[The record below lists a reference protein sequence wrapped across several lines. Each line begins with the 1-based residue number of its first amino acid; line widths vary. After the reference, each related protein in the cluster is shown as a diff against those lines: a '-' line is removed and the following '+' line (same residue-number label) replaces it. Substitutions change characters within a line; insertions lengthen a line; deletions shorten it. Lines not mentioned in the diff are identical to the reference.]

1 MKGGKLIGQGAYGC
15 VFDPP
20 LVCRGDKAPKKGYRK
35 GKLGKLTAPDDIASE
50 LLAAEKFSKKPEST
64 KYFILPEIDTLCQE
78 GQRGEPSINIGS
90 QHERDIDRC
99 SFIADTEI
107 SELLHYQMDYGGKT
121 LQEKLENIEVAA
133 KEFPYFRFIRDMLE
147 IGAYLVLNG
156 MIHNDLHSANIMMN
170 KDYHP
175 RLIDFGRAYAANAIT
190 EKTLEQLSAAYESKP
205 NEGPALGQISPEC
218 SIQDG
223 LAEGRDFATMIQDL
237 IRVKP
242 GFFYVESLF
251 GQSREEQMAEFQKF
265 WATSKAVQKKDYLT
279 FWRLYWPVVD
289 AWSIGQ
295 VLAGTLYRLT
305 QSNGFMKS
313 NSRQLKSKFNLIETI
328 IMGLLRASP
337 RARMDCVE
345 ALALYDPMNALVSSP
360 SGKAWLEKKQAQ
372 REKLSL
378 PQKSA

>member
-1 MKGGKLIGQGAYGC
+1 MKGGKLLGQGAYGC

-20 LVCRGDKAPKKGYRK
+20 LVCHGDKAPKKGYRK

-50 LLAAEKFSKKPEST
+50 LLAAETFSNKPQSK
-64 KYFILPEIDTLCQE
+64 KYFILPEIDTLCEE
-78 GQRGEPSINIGS
+78 GQRGEPSIDIS
-90 QHERDIDRC
+90 AQHEKDIDKC
-99 SFIADTEI
+99 GFITKTDV

-121 LQEKLENIEVAA
+121 LHEKLANIQIAA
-133 KEFPYFRFIRDMLE
+133 KEFPYFRFMRDILE
-147 IGAYLVLNG
+147 IGAYLLLNG
-156 MIHNDLHSANIMMN
+156 MIHNDLHSSNIMMN
-170 KDYHP
+170 KAYHP

-190 EKTLEQLSAAYESKP
+190 EKTLEDLSAQYEREP

-279 FWRLYWPVVD
+279 FWRLYWPAVD

-295 VLAGTLYRLT
+295 VLAGTLYRLS
-305 QSNGFMKS
+305 QSNTFMKS
-313 NSRQLKSKFNLIETI
+313 NWRQLKSKFTLIKTI
-328 IMGLLRASP
+328 ITGLLRASP
-337 RARMDCVE
+337 RARMDCLE
-345 ALALYDPMNALVSSP
+345 ALAVYDPKNSVVSSA

-372 REKLSL
+372 REKMR
-378 PQKSA
+378 PPPKSA